1 MRVLRL
7 CSVLFMLT
15 LCLSAHG
22 KTREESQRTAWPVLE
37 KGLRSGDVL
46 VRAIATQALYKVVNQ
61 DLEPYIQDALKD
73 PDPGVQIAVTK
84 ALARMNR
91 GEADLFLDKLL
102 RSLDPRV
109 EEGMLKELLQAFPQ
123 EKALQTLSQVL
134 LDEGVETRKPL
145 LSALF
150 SFGAKPTAN
159 IVAQGLK
166 KGDKFFYDALSQIPK
181 EIKIEVLV
189 LLASDKD
196 PTVVAS
202 ALTFARDNKVSLP
215 QAFLK
220 GLLKS
225 KDTVIKTLSAENL
238 AMQGDATALPFL
250 LGLVEGSQDD
260 KARFLKAFIA
270 APNANAEVTKKLEVF
285 LSDETPEELLVL
297 AYQAIASS
305 TDDDMKRRI
314 EGDIM
319 STTIKKRIAG
329 VVAYPKLKGTRGL
342 AMLHDLVQRD
352 GNPTIRKLAAQ
363 AIGEIAQGESVPI
376 LERAL
381 RDPERDVRIKA
392 VEALSKIR
400 DKAVIN
406 VARYLVFDRDPEIRK
421 KAIIAMCRVNHA
433 DALPVVRGLLHD
445 QDPEIRYEVIRAF
458 LSLDKDA
465 LKVLFE
471 DAVSGLDAQRF
482 LALAKE
488 FGKDFLPFLEIASNC
503 ARPLIRSASIKGAS
517 FAQDAQEDFLVRVAK
532 EGKYADTRKEALLAL
547 SRVSCEKAL
556 QLASSLFSDPH
567 FEVRLAV
574 ADALHVCG
582 NDEIVTILEDM
593 LSDPEEVV
601 RVSAATFLLD
611 FPKATQKPKKPEKP
625 KKPKK

>member
-1 MRVLRL
+1 
-7 CSVLFMLT
+7 MLISF
-15 LCLSAHG
+15 CAIG
-22 KTREESQRTAWPVLE
+22 KTREELQTSAWPVIE

-61 DLEPYIQDALKD
+61 NLEPYIQDALKD

-91 GEADLFLDKLL
+91 SEALDYLDKLL

-123 EKALQTLSQVL
+123 EKALHALSQVL

-150 SFGAKPTAN
+150 SFGAKPAAT

-166 KGDKFFYDALSQIPK
+166 KGDKFFDDALSQIPP
-181 EIKIEVLV
+181 EIKGEVLV

-196 PTVVAS
+196 PSVQVS

-250 LGLVEGSQDD
+250 LGLLDGSDDD
-260 KARFLKAFIA
+260 KVRFLKAFIA
-270 APNANAEVTKKLEVF
+270 APNAEITKKLEVF

-319 STTIKKRIAG
+319 STTIKKRVAG

-342 AMLHDLVQRD
+342 GMLHDLVQRD
-352 GNPTIRKLAAQ
+352 GNPTIRKLSAQ
-363 AIGEIAQGESVPI
+363 AIGELAQGESVPI

-400 DKAVIN
+400 DRAVIN

-503 ARPLIRSASIKGAS
+503 ARPLIRSASIKGAP
-517 FAQDAQEDFLVRVAK
+517 FVGDAQEDFLVRVAK

-611 FPKATQKPKKPEKP
+611 FPKTTQKPKKP
-625 KKPKK
+625 KK